1 MSPTSQLPDPK
12 LPHPTDS
19 PHAPVATDHKPLK
32 QVATLRPLPA
42 QSSYAQSCPET
53 EQDESLAGGAAGHDS
68 PAAPP
73 LPPPPPP
80 PTLPEVLLLVPAVL
94 ALSSPVVLSP
104 IPAPPFPVPPDP
116 VALLFVAVLATL
128 LPFVAVLAT
137 LLPLVG
143 VPLPAAVLVAKLVL
157 ASADPAEAP
166 VVLESSE
173 PQPLVQAIS
182 VTAATLDQRDAE
194 HRSNTMGGSS
204 TLHANR
210 RMGPTPELPW
220 NW

>member
-1 MSPTSQLPDPK
+1 
-12 LPHPTDS
+12 
-19 PHAPVATDHKPLK
+19 
-32 QVATLRPLPA
+32 
-42 QSSYAQSCPET
+42 
-53 EQDESLAGGAAGHDS
+53 
-68 PAAPP
+68 
-73 LPPPPPP
+73 
-80 PTLPEVLLLVPAVL
+80 VLLLVPAVL

-116 VALLFVAVLATL
+116 VALPFVAVLATLLPFVAVLATL

-182 VTAATLDQRDAE
+182 VTAATLDQCDAE
-194 HRSNTMGGSS
+194 HRCISMGGF
-204 TLHANR
+204 
-210 RMGPTPELPW
+210 
-220 NW
+220 